1 MTANVSKSDEIIIPS
16 FNYVAAANAVKYIGG
31 SIIFVDINTENL
43 TIDIKK
49 LKDYLKKNTYRH
61 GKHTINKR
69 TNKKIKA
76 LIVLHTFGHPAELE
90 ELLKIS
96 KDFNIKLIED
106 AAEAIGS
113 KYYGYHVGTFGHS
126 GILSFN
132 GNKTISTGNG
142 GMLLTNSKKVYLYA
156 KKLASISKKTIPGN
170 TIMMN

>member
-1 MTANVSKSDEIIIPS
+1 M
-16 FNYVAAANAVKYIGG
+16 
-31 SIIFVDINTENL
+31 
-43 TIDIKK
+43 
-49 LKDYLKKNTYRH
+49 
-61 GKHTINKR
+61 
-69 TNKKIKA
+69 
-76 LIVLHTFGHPAELE
+76 HTFGHPAELE

-156 KKLASISKKTIPGN
+156 KKLASISKKNHPWKYDYDELGYNYKLSNINAAIGCAQMENINLIFKKKRILFHRYKQRIKNFDNVKILEEPKNCKSNYWLQTLIFKN
-170 TIMMN
+170 SKKKI

>member
-1 MTANVSKSDEIIIPS
+1 M
-16 FNYVAAANAVKYIGG
+16 
-31 SIIFVDINTENL
+31 
-43 TIDIKK
+43 
-49 LKDYLKKNTYRH
+49 
-61 GKHTINKR
+61 
-69 TNKKIKA
+69 
-76 LIVLHTFGHPAELE
+76 HTFGHPAELE

-156 KKLASISKKTIPGN
+156 NGVLLGILIELDIFIHQRKYPLCFYEVANNFYIR
-170 TIMMN
+170 M